1 MEKEKNQ
8 LNLTWGW
15 RDVAA
20 VVFIMAVIY
29 VLIGV
34 TSLIAVALGADMP
47 YMPFWHAPWRWL
59 AQLLGLI

>member
-1 MEKEKNQ
+1 MEKEQNQ
-8 LNLTWGW
+8 FSSAWGW
-15 RDVAA
+15 RDFVD

-59 AQLLGLI
+59 FQLLGLI